1 MSIAIAEFGKVA
13 IGTPDFSK
21 QSLQGLTAG
30 LGSAGVLTNPGVSFF
45 GAALSVGMA
54 KAAVNIGPPLA
65 IPGLAL
71 PLSLWVDGITQLNGI
86 VNVYG
91 NINQYA
97 LKTAFGAHIANSL
110 GLKNGVD
117 LKNALDLKNSVTVSN
132 GVTVASAPVTAP
144 VFTGGDISATT
155 GINPPTLAAIAK
167 AKAFDIPHET
177 KLGKRIRHICVEGPE
192 AGIYIRGRLKNGNV
206 IKLPEYWDGLVDYDS
221 ITVQLQPIGD
231 RHFHLNVSDIDKE
244 KIVVKEADDKPFECF
259 YHVWVARWINP
270 KNHDEELHV
279 VYDGESPK
287 DYPGNSESFSIAGW
301 DYDRR

>member
-1 MSIAIAEFGKVA
+1 M
-13 IGTPDFSK
+13 
-21 QSLQGLTAG
+21 
-30 LGSAGVLTNPGVSFF
+30 
-45 GAALSVGMA
+45 
-54 KAAVNIGPPLA
+54 
-65 IPGLAL
+65 
-71 PLSLWVDGITQLNGI
+71 
-86 VNVYG
+86 
-91 NINQYA
+91 
-97 LKTAFGAHIANSL
+97 

-117 LKNALDLKNSVTVSN
+117 VKNALNVGNAVTNLN
-132 GVTVASAPVTAP
+132 GALNVAGTVTAP
-144 VFTGGDISATT
+144 IFLGDISGTT
-155 GINPPTLAAIAK
+155 GINPPTTIALATK
-167 AKAFDIPHET
+167 KSFDIPHET
-177 KLGKRIRHICVEGPE
+177 KPGKRIRHICVEGPE

>member
-21 QSLQGLTAG
+21 STIQGQIGA
-30 LGSAGVLTNPGVSFF
+30 AGVLTNPGVTFF

-91 NINQYA
+91 NINQFA

-110 GLKNGVD
+110 GIKNGVD
-117 LKNALDLKNSVTVSN
+117 LKNALDLKNTVTVSN

-144 VFTGGDISATT
+144 VFLGGDISATT
-155 GINPPTLAAIAK
+155 GINPPTAAAIAASK
-167 AKAFDIPHET
+167 GFDIPHVR
-177 KLGKRIRHICVEGPE
+177 KSGKRIRHICVEGPE
-192 AGIYIRGRLKNGNV
+192 SAIYIRGRLKNGDV

-221 ITVQLQPIGD
+221 ISVQLQPIGD

-244 KIVVKEADDKPFECF
+244 RIVVKEADDKPFECF
-259 YHVWVARWINP
+259 YHVWVARWIDS
-270 KNHDEELHV
+270 KNHNEELHV

-287 DYPGNSESFSIAGW
+287 DYQGNPESYSIAGC